1 MVKLLFFVLF
11 FTNSVFLQNQKD
23 QEQTKF
29 EFPGYTLKGCLGSD
43 IPKPKRQVAKL
54 PSKQAQVYLKQLF
67 PFLQADNE
75 DLVKAKS
82 VLDRMKSDSN
92 LTDSDKAQMYYY
104 YAYIDS
110 VNDDLKSAKTN
121 YKKFLSIEDADPRLK
136 SNVISMLGQLSYAE
150 GSYNTAIDY
159 MEQWISMEANPSS
172 LGFDIIAA
180 SYWQLKDKKK
190 ALKFS
195 ERALCVAKANK
206 SKPKESTYN
215 LLVALYNENERIED
229 MLPLFEEL
237 VRFYPKKR
245 YWTQLSGVYGELKEE
260 KKQLSALEAAHDQ
273 RLLDKENEY
282 VSLYQLLMRAEAP
295 LKAAR
300 VIEYGIEKEFVKENE
315 KHLKYLAQGWHM
327 AQELAKAEP
336 VYEKAAKKSE
346 KGELYV
352 FLGQI
357 FLATDRYREA
367 KQALKLG
374 LKKGKLDDP
383 VTVNILLGQV
393 AYELQEF
400 EEATKFFRTAIDRLA
415 DIKIKNKEA
424 REKKQ
429 DKLRTQALNWLTYT
443 EKEKKRVEML
453 ELRIKDLEEQS

>member
-1 MVKLLFFVLF
+1 MRLLFL
-11 FTNSVFLQNQKD
+11 VFLFSSTAFVQSEKD
-23 QEQTKF
+23 KEQTVF
-29 EFPGYTLKGCLGSD
+29 DFPGYTLKGCLGSD
-43 IPKPKRQVAKL
+43 LPKPKRQVAKL
-54 PSKQAQVYLKQLF
+54 PSKQAQRYLKELF
-67 PFLQADNE
+67 PFLQAENE
-75 DLVKAKS
+75 DFVKAEN
-82 VLDRMKSDSN
+82 VLNKMKSDSS
-92 LTDSDKAQMYYY
+92 LTESDKAQMYYY
-104 YAYIDS
+104 FAYIDS
-110 VNDDLKSAKTN
+110 VNDDLKSAKQN
-121 YKKFLSIEDADPRLK
+121 YMKFLSIEESDPRLK

-150 GSYNTAIDY
+150 GSFKTAIDY
-159 MEQWISMEANPSS
+159 MEQWIAMEANPSS

-215 LLVALYNENERIED
+215 LLVALYNENERIND

-245 YWTQLSGVYGELKEE
+245 YWTQLSGVYGELKQEDN
-260 KKQLSALEAAHDQ
+260 QLSALEAAHDQ
-273 RLLDKENEY
+273 RLLDKETEY

-300 VIEYGIEKEFVKENE
+300 AIEYGIQNEFVEENE
-315 KHLKYLAQGWHM
+315 KHLKYLAQGWHL
-327 AQELAKAEP
+327 AQELDKAEP
-336 VYEKAAKKSE
+336 VYEKAAKKAKE
-346 KGELYV
+346 GELYI

-357 FLATDRYREA
+357 YLATDRYKKA
-367 KQALKLG
+367 KQALQLG
-374 LKKGKLDDP
+374 LKKGKLKDP

-393 AYELQEF
+393 AYELQDF
-400 EEATKFFRTAIDRLA
+400 EDATKFFRTAIDRLS
-415 DIKIKNKEA
+415 DIKIKDKEA

-453 ELRIKDLEEQS
+453 ELRMKDLEET

>member
-1 MVKLLFFVLF
+1 MTRLLFL
-11 FTNSVFLQNQKD
+11 VFLFSSTAFVQSEKD
-23 QEQTKF
+23 KEQTVF
-29 EFPGYTLKGCLGSD
+29 DFPGYTLKGCLGSD
-43 IPKPKRQVAKL
+43 LPKPKRQVAKL
-54 PSKQAQVYLKQLF
+54 PSKQAQRYLKELF
-67 PFLQADNE
+67 PFLQAENE
-75 DLVKAKS
+75 DFVKAEN
-82 VLDRMKSDSN
+82 VLNKMKSDSS
-92 LTDSDKAQMYYY
+92 LTESDKAQMYYY
-104 YAYIDS
+104 FAYIDS
-110 VNDDLKSAKTN
+110 VKDDLKSAKQN
-121 YKKFLSIEDADPRLK
+121 YMKFLSIEESDPRLK

-150 GSYNTAIDY
+150 GSFKTAIDY
-159 MEQWISMEANPSS
+159 MEQWIAMEANPSS

-215 LLVALYNENERIED
+215 LLVALYNENERVND

-245 YWTQLSGVYGELKEE
+245 YWTQLSGVYGELKQEDN
-260 KKQLSALEAAHDQ
+260 QLSALEAAHDQ
-273 RLLDKENEY
+273 RLLDKETEY

-300 VIEYGIEKEFVKENE
+300 AIEYGIQNEFVEENE
-315 KHLKYLAQGWHM
+315 KHLKYLAQGWHL
-327 AQELAKAEP
+327 AQELDKAEP
-336 VYEKAAKKSE
+336 VYEKAAKKAKE
-346 KGELYV
+346 GELYI

-357 FLATDRYREA
+357 YLATDRYKKA
-367 KQALKLG
+367 KQALQLG
-374 LKKGKLDDP
+374 LKKGKLKDP

-393 AYELQEF
+393 AYELQDF
-400 EEATKFFRTAIDRLA
+400 EDATKFFRTAIDRLS
-415 DIKIKNKEA
+415 DIKIKDKEA

-443 EKEKKRVEML
+443 EKEKRRVEL
-453 ELRIKDLEEQS
+453 LQLRIKDLEES

>member
-1 MVKLLFFVLF
+1 MIKILTLSLFFSGFIL
-11 FTNSVFLQNQKD
+11 SQDENQK
-23 QEQTKF
+23 EQTKF
-29 EFPGYTLKGCLGSD
+29 DFPGYTIKGCLGSD
-43 IPKPKRQVAKL
+43 LSKPKRQVAKL
-54 PSKQAQVYLKQLF
+54 PSKKAQAYLKDLF
-67 PFLQADNE
+67 PFLRAETE
-75 DLVKAKS
+75 DLVKAKN
-82 VLDRMKSDSN
+82 VLNKMQSDQG
-92 LTDSDKAQMYYY
+92 LTESDKAQMYYY
-104 YAYIDS
+104 FAYIDS
-110 VNDDLKSAKTN
+110 INEDLKSAKRN
-121 YKKFLSIEDADPRLK
+121 YIKFLSIEDADPRLK
-136 SNVISMLGQLSYAE
+136 SNVISMLGQLSYSE
-150 GSYNTAIDY
+150 GNYKTAIDY

-180 SYWQLKDKKK
+180 SYWQLKDKKR

-215 LLVALYNENERIED
+215 LLIALYNENQRIKD

-260 KKQLSALEAAHDQ
+260 KKQLSSLEAAHDQ
-273 RLLDKENEY
+273 RLLDKETEY

-300 VIEYGIEKEFVKENE
+300 VMQYGIEKEFVKEDE

-327 AQELAKAEP
+327 AQELDKAEP
-336 VYEKAAKKSE
+336 VYEKAAIKSE
-346 KGELYV
+346 EGELYV

-357 FLATDRYREA
+357 YLATDRYKKA
-367 KQALKLG
+367 KQALQLG
-374 LKKGKLDDP
+374 LKKGKLKDP

-393 AYELQEF
+393 AYELQDF
-400 EEATKFFRTAIDRLA
+400 EDATKFFRTAIDRLS
-415 DIKIKNKEA
+415 DIKIKDKEA

-453 ELRIKDLEEQS
+453 QLRIKDLEES

>member
-1 MVKLLFFVLF
+1 MIKILIFSLFFSGIIF
-11 FTNSVFLQNQKD
+11 SQEKNQK
-23 QEQTKF
+23 EQTKF
-29 EFPGYTLKGCLGSD
+29 DFPGYTIKGCLGSD
-43 IPKPKRQVAKL
+43 LSKPKRQVAKL
-54 PSKQAQVYLKQLF
+54 PSKRAQAYLKDLF
-67 PFLQADNE
+67 PFLRAETE
-75 DLVKAKS
+75 DLVKAKN
-82 VLDRMKSDSN
+82 VLNRMQSDQG
-92 LTDSDKAQMYYY
+92 LTESDKAQMYYY
-104 YAYIDS
+104 FAYIDS
-110 VNDDLKSAKTN
+110 INEDLKSAKNN

-136 SNVISMLGQLSYAE
+136 SNVISMLGQLSYSE
-150 GSYNTAIDY
+150 GNYKTAIDY

-215 LLVALYNENERIED
+215 LLIALYNENERIKD

-260 KKQLSALEAAHDQ
+260 KKQLSSLEAAHDQ
-273 RLLDKENEY
+273 RLLDKETEY

-300 VIEYGIEKEFVKENE
+300 VMQYGIEKEFVKENE

-327 AQELAKAEP
+327 AQELDKAEP
-336 VYEKAAKKSE
+336 VYEKAAIKSE
-346 KGELYV
+346 EGELYV

-357 FLATDRYREA
+357 YLATDRYKKA
-367 KQALKLG
+367 KQALQLG
-374 LKKGKLDDP
+374 LKKGKLKDP

-393 AYELQEF
+393 AYELQDF
-400 EEATKFFRTAIDRLA
+400 EDATKFFRTAIDRLS
-415 DIKIKNKEA
+415 DIKIKDKEA

-453 ELRIKDLEEQS
+453 ELRIKDLEES

>member
-1 MVKLLFFVLF
+1 MVKIYLLIIVFSNFA
-11 FTNSVFLQNQKD
+11 FLQKKD
-23 QEQTKF
+23 LPEQTKF
-29 EFPGYTLKGCLGSD
+29 EFPGYTIKKCLGSD
-43 IPKPKRQVAKL
+43 LTKPKRQVAKL
-54 PSKQAQVYLKQLF
+54 PSKQAQRYLKELF
-67 PFLQADNE
+67 PYLQADNE
-75 DLVKAKS
+75 DFVKAKN
-82 VLDRMKSDSN
+82 VLDKMQSDASI
-92 LTDSDKAQMYYY
+92 TEADKAQMYYY
-104 YAYIDS
+104 FAYIAS
-110 VNDDLKSAKTN
+110 VNDDLNSAKRN
-121 YKKFLSIEDADPRLK
+121 YKKFLSIDGADPRLR
-136 SNVISMLGQLSYAE
+136 SNVISMLGQISYGE
-150 GSYNTAIDY
+150 GNYKTAIDY
-159 MEQWISMEANPSS
+159 MEQWIAMEANPSS

-215 LLVALYNENERIED
+215 LLIALYNENERIKD

-245 YWTQLSGVYGELKEE
+245 YWTQLSGVYGELKKESN
-260 KKQLSALEAAHDQ
+260 QLSALEAAHDQ

-282 VSLYQLLMRAEAP
+282 VSLYQLLMRADAP

-300 VIEYGIEKEFVKENE
+300 VIEYGITNEFVEENE

-327 AQELAKAEP
+327 SQELDKAEP
-336 VYEKAAKKSE
+336 VYEKAAIKSE
-346 KGELYV
+346 EGELYV

-357 FLATDRYREA
+357 YLATDRYKKA
-367 KQALKLG
+367 KQALQLG
-374 LKKGKLDDP
+374 LKKGKLKDP

-393 AYELQEF
+393 AYELQDF
-400 EEATKFFRTAIDRLA
+400 EDATKFFRTAIDRLS

-424 REKKQ
+424 KEKKQ

-443 EKEKKRVEML
+443 EKEKKRVEL
-453 ELRIKDLEEQS
+453 LQLRIKDLEEES

>member
-1 MVKLLFFVLF
+1 MIKILIFSLFFSGIIL
-11 FTNSVFLQNQKD
+11 SQEKNQK
-23 QEQTKF
+23 EQTKF
-29 EFPGYTLKGCLGSD
+29 DFPGYTIKGCLGSD
-43 IPKPKRQVAKL
+43 LSKPKRQVAKL
-54 PSKQAQVYLKQLF
+54 PSKRAQAYLKDLF
-67 PFLQADNE
+67 PFLRAETE
-75 DLVKAKS
+75 DLVKAKN
-82 VLDRMKSDSN
+82 VLNRMQSDQG
-92 LTDSDKAQMYYY
+92 LTESDKAQMYYY
-104 YAYIDS
+104 FAYIDS
-110 VNDDLKSAKTN
+110 INEDLKSAKNN

-136 SNVISMLGQLSYAE
+136 SNVISMLGQLSYSE
-150 GSYNTAIDY
+150 GNYKTAIDY

-215 LLVALYNENERIED
+215 LLIALYNENQRIKD

-260 KKQLSALEAAHDQ
+260 KKQLSSLEAAHDQ
-273 RLLDKENEY
+273 RLLDKETEY

-300 VIEYGIEKEFVKENE
+300 VMQYGIEKEFVKENE

-327 AQELAKAEP
+327 AQELDKAEP
-336 VYEKAAKKSE
+336 VYEKAAIKSE
-346 KGELYV
+346 EGELYV

-357 FLATDRYREA
+357 YLATDRYKKA
-367 KQALKLG
+367 KQALQLG
-374 LKKGKLDDP
+374 LKKGKLKDP
-383 VTVNILLGQV
+383 VTVNLSLIH
-393 AYELQEF
+393 
-400 EEATKFFRTAIDRLA
+400 I
-415 DIKIKNKEA
+415 
-424 REKKQ
+424 
-429 DKLRTQALNWLTYT
+429 
-443 EKEKKRVEML
+443 
-453 ELRIKDLEEQS
+453 

>member
-1 MVKLLFFVLF
+1 MIKILIFSLFFSGIIL
-11 FTNSVFLQNQKD
+11 SQEKNQK
-23 QEQTKF
+23 EQTKF
-29 EFPGYTLKGCLGSD
+29 DFPGYTIKGCLGSD
-43 IPKPKRQVAKL
+43 LSKPKRQVAKL
-54 PSKQAQVYLKQLF
+54 PSKKAQAYLKDLF
-67 PFLQADNE
+67 PFLRAETE
-75 DLVKAKS
+75 DLVKAKN
-82 VLDRMKSDSN
+82 VLNRMQSDQG
-92 LTDSDKAQMYYY
+92 LTESDKAQMYYY
-104 YAYIDS
+104 FAYIDS
-110 VNDDLKSAKTN
+110 INEDLKSAKSN

-136 SNVISMLGQLSYAE
+136 SNVISMLGQLSYSE
-150 GSYNTAIDY
+150 GNYKTAIDY

-215 LLVALYNENERIED
+215 LLIALYNENERIKD

-260 KKQLSALEAAHDQ
+260 KKQLSSLEAAHDQ
-273 RLLDKENEY
+273 RLLDKETEY

-300 VIEYGIEKEFVKENE
+300 VMQYGIEKEFVKENE

-327 AQELAKAEP
+327 AQELDKAEP
-336 VYEKAAKKSE
+336 VYEKAAIKSE
-346 KGELYV
+346 EGELYI

-357 FLATDRYREA
+357 YLATDRYKKA
-367 KQALKLG
+367 KQALQLG
-374 LKKGKLDDP
+374 LKKGKLKDP

-393 AYELQEF
+393 AYELQDF
-400 EEATKFFRTAIDRLA
+400 EDATKFFRTAIDRLS
-415 DIKIKNKEA
+415 DIKIKDKEA

-443 EKEKKRVEML
+443 EKEKRRVEML
-453 ELRIKDLEEQS
+453 ELRIKDLEES

>member
-1 MVKLLFFVLF
+1 MIKIFIFSLFLSGVIF
-11 FTNSVFLQNQKD
+11 SQDENQK
-23 QEQTKF
+23 EQTKF
-29 EFPGYTLKGCLGSD
+29 DFPGYTIKGCLGSD
-43 IPKPKRQVAKL
+43 LSKPKRQVAKL
-54 PSKQAQVYLKQLF
+54 PSKKAQAYLKDLF
-67 PFLQADNE
+67 PFLRAETE
-75 DLVKAKS
+75 DLVKAKN
-82 VLDRMKSDSN
+82 VLNRMQSDQG
-92 LTDSDKAQMYYY
+92 LTESDKAQMYYY
-104 YAYIDS
+104 FAYIDS
-110 VNDDLKSAKTN
+110 INEDLKSAKRN
-121 YKKFLSIEDADPRLK
+121 YIKFLSIEDADPRLK
-136 SNVISMLGQLSYAE
+136 SNVISMLGQLSYSE
-150 GSYNTAIDY
+150 GNYKTAIDY

-215 LLVALYNENERIED
+215 LLIALYNENERIKD

-260 KKQLSALEAAHDQ
+260 KKQLSSLEAAHDQ
-273 RLLDKENEY
+273 RLLDKETEY

-300 VIEYGIEKEFVKENE
+300 VMQYGIEKEFVKENE

-327 AQELAKAEP
+327 AQELDKAEP
-336 VYEKAAKKSE
+336 VYEKAAMKSKE
-346 KGELYV
+346 GELYV

-357 FLATDRYREA
+357 FLATDRYKKA
-367 KQALKLG
+367 KQALQLG
-374 LKKGKLDDP
+374 LKKGKLKDP

-400 EEATKFFRTAIDRLA
+400 EDATKFFRTAIDRLS
-415 DIKIKNKEA
+415 DIKIKDKEA

-453 ELRIKDLEEQS
+453 QLRIKDLEES

>member
-1 MVKLLFFVLF
+1 MIKILIFSLFFSGIIL
-11 FTNSVFLQNQKD
+11 SQEKNQK
-23 QEQTKF
+23 EQTKF
-29 EFPGYTLKGCLGSD
+29 DFPGYTIKGCLGSD
-43 IPKPKRQVAKL
+43 LSKPKRQVAKL
-54 PSKQAQVYLKQLF
+54 PSKRAQAYLKDLF
-67 PFLQADNE
+67 PFLRAETE
-75 DLVKAKS
+75 DLVKAKN
-82 VLDRMKSDSN
+82 VLNRMQSDQG
-92 LTDSDKAQMYYY
+92 LTESDKAQMYYY
-104 YAYIDS
+104 FAYIDS
-110 VNDDLKSAKTN
+110 INEDLKSAKNN

-136 SNVISMLGQLSYAE
+136 SNVISMLGQLSYSE
-150 GSYNTAIDY
+150 GNYKTAIDY

-215 LLVALYNENERIED
+215 LLIALYNENERIKD

-260 KKQLSALEAAHDQ
+260 KKQLSSLEAAHDQ
-273 RLLDKENEY
+273 RLLDKEVEY

-300 VIEYGIEKEFVKENE
+300 VMQYGIEKEFVKENE

-327 AQELAKAEP
+327 AQELDKAEP
-336 VYEKAAKKSE
+336 VYEKAAIKSE
-346 KGELYV
+346 EGELYV

-357 FLATDRYREA
+357 YLATDRYKKA
-367 KQALKLG
+367 KQALQLG
-374 LKKGKLDDP
+374 LKKGKLKDP

-393 AYELQEF
+393 AYELQDF
-400 EEATKFFRTAIDRLA
+400 EDATKFFRTAIDRLS
-415 DIKIKNKEA
+415 DIKIKDKEA

-453 ELRIKDLEEQS
+453 QLRIKDLEES

>member
-1 MVKLLFFVLF
+1 MIKIFIFSLFLSGVIF
-11 FTNSVFLQNQKD
+11 SQDENQK
-23 QEQTKF
+23 EQTKF
-29 EFPGYTLKGCLGSD
+29 DFPGYTIKGCLGSD
-43 IPKPKRQVAKL
+43 LSKPKRQVAKL
-54 PSKQAQVYLKQLF
+54 PSKKAQAYLKDLF
-67 PFLQADNE
+67 PFLRAETE
-75 DLVKAKS
+75 DLVKAKN
-82 VLDRMKSDSN
+82 VLNKMQSDQG
-92 LTDSDKAQMYYY
+92 LTESDKAQMYYY
-104 YAYIDS
+104 FAYIDS
-110 VNDDLKSAKTN
+110 INEDLKSAKRN
-121 YKKFLSIEDADPRLK
+121 YIKFLSIEDADPRLK
-136 SNVISMLGQLSYAE
+136 SNVISMLGQLSYSE
-150 GSYNTAIDY
+150 GNYKTAIDY

-215 LLVALYNENERIED
+215 LLIALYNENQRIKD

-260 KKQLSALEAAHDQ
+260 KKQLSSLEAAHDQ
-273 RLLDKENEY
+273 RLLDKETEY

-300 VIEYGIEKEFVKENE
+300 VMQYGIEKEFVKEDE

-327 AQELAKAEP
+327 AQELDKAEP
-336 VYEKAAKKSE
+336 VYEKAAIKSE
-346 KGELYV
+346 EGELYV

-357 FLATDRYREA
+357 YLATDRYKKA
-367 KQALKLG
+367 KQALQLG
-374 LKKGKLDDP
+374 LKKGKLKDP

-393 AYELQEF
+393 AYELQDF
-400 EEATKFFRTAIDRLA
+400 EDATKFFRTAIDRLS
-415 DIKIKNKEA
+415 DIKIKDKEA

-453 ELRIKDLEEQS
+453 QLRIKDLEES

>member
-1 MVKLLFFVLF
+1 MIKILIFSLFFSGIIL
-11 FTNSVFLQNQKD
+11 SQDKNQT
-23 QEQTKF
+23 EQTKF
-29 EFPGYTLKGCLGSD
+29 DFPGYTIKGCLGSD
-43 IPKPKRQVAKL
+43 LSKPKRQVAKL
-54 PSKQAQVYLKQLF
+54 PSKKAQAYLKDLF
-67 PFLQADNE
+67 PFLRAETE
-75 DLVKAKS
+75 DLVKAKN
-82 VLDRMKSDSN
+82 VLNRMQSDQG
-92 LTDSDKAQMYYY
+92 LTESDKAQMYYY
-104 YAYIDS
+104 FAYIDS
-110 VNDDLKSAKTN
+110 INEDLKSAKNN

-136 SNVISMLGQLSYAE
+136 SNVISMLGQLSYSE
-150 GSYNTAIDY
+150 GNYKTAIDY

-215 LLVALYNENERIED
+215 LLIALYNENQRIKD

-260 KKQLSALEAAHDQ
+260 KKQLSSLEAAHDQ
-273 RLLDKENEY
+273 RLLDKETEY

-300 VIEYGIEKEFVKENE
+300 VMQYGIEKEFVKENE

-327 AQELAKAEP
+327 AQELDKAEP
-336 VYEKAAKKSE
+336 VYEKAAIKSE
-346 KGELYV
+346 EGELYV

-357 FLATDRYREA
+357 YLATDRYKKA
-367 KQALKLG
+367 KQALQLG
-374 LKKGKLDDP
+374 LKKGKLKDP

-393 AYELQEF
+393 AYELQDF
-400 EEATKFFRTAIDRLA
+400 EDATKFFRTAIDRLS
-415 DIKIKNKEA
+415 DIKIKDKEA

-453 ELRIKDLEEQS
+453 ELRIKDLEES

>member
-1 MVKLLFFVLF
+1 MMRLLFLF
-11 FTNSVFLQNQKD
+11 FLFSSTAFVQSEKD
-23 QEQTKF
+23 KEQTVF
-29 EFPGYTLKGCLGSD
+29 DFPGYTLKGCLGSD
-43 IPKPKRQVAKL
+43 LPKPKRQVAKL
-54 PSKQAQVYLKQLF
+54 PSKQAQRYLKELF
-67 PFLQADNE
+67 PFLQAENE
-75 DLVKAKS
+75 DFVKAEN
-82 VLDRMKSDSN
+82 VLNKMKSDSS
-92 LTDSDKAQMYYY
+92 LTESDKAQMYYY
-104 YAYIDS
+104 FAYIDS
-110 VNDDLKSAKTN
+110 VNDDLKSAKQN
-121 YKKFLSIEDADPRLK
+121 YMKFLSIEESDPRLK

-150 GSYNTAIDY
+150 GSFKTAIDY
-159 MEQWISMEANPSS
+159 MEQWIAMEANPSS

-215 LLVALYNENERIED
+215 LLVALYNENERVND

-245 YWTQLSGVYGELKEE
+245 YWTQLSGVYGELKQEDN
-260 KKQLSALEAAHDQ
+260 QLSALEAAHDQ
-273 RLLDKENEY
+273 RLLDKETEY

-300 VIEYGIEKEFVKENE
+300 AIEYGIQNEFVEENE
-315 KHLKYLAQGWHM
+315 KHLKYLAQGWHL
-327 AQELAKAEP
+327 AQELDKAEP
-336 VYEKAAKKSE
+336 VYEKAAKKSKE
-346 KGELYV
+346 GELYI

-357 FLATDRYREA
+357 YLATDRYKKA
-367 KQALKLG
+367 KQALQLG
-374 LKKGKLDDP
+374 LKKGKLKDP

-393 AYELQEF
+393 AYELQDF
-400 EEATKFFRTAIDRLA
+400 EDATKFFRTAIDRLS
-415 DIKIKNKEA
+415 DIKIKDKEA

-453 ELRIKDLEEQS
+453 ELRLKDLEES

>member
-1 MVKLLFFVLF
+1 MIKILIFSLFFSGIIL
-11 FTNSVFLQNQKD
+11 SQEKNQK
-23 QEQTKF
+23 EQTKF
-29 EFPGYTLKGCLGSD
+29 DFPGYTIKGCLGSD
-43 IPKPKRQVAKL
+43 LSKPKRQVAKL
-54 PSKQAQVYLKQLF
+54 PSKRAQAYLKDLF
-67 PFLQADNE
+67 PFLRAETE
-75 DLVKAKS
+75 DLVKAKN
-82 VLDRMKSDSN
+82 VLNRMQSDQG
-92 LTDSDKAQMYYY
+92 LTESDKAQMYYY
-104 YAYIDS
+104 FAYIDS
-110 VNDDLKSAKTN
+110 INEDIKSAKNN

-136 SNVISMLGQLSYAE
+136 SNVISMLGQLSYSE
-150 GSYNTAIDY
+150 GNYKTAIDY

-215 LLVALYNENERIED
+215 LLIALYNENERIKD

-260 KKQLSALEAAHDQ
+260 KKQLSSLEAAHDQ
-273 RLLDKENEY
+273 RLLDKETEY

-300 VIEYGIEKEFVKENE
+300 VMQYGIEKEFVKENE

-327 AQELAKAEP
+327 AQELDKAEP
-336 VYEKAAKKSE
+336 VYEKAAIKSE
-346 KGELYV
+346 EGELYV

-357 FLATDRYREA
+357 YLATDRYRKA
-367 KQALKLG
+367 KQALQLG
-374 LKKGKLDDP
+374 LKKGKLKDP

-393 AYELQEF
+393 AYELQDF
-400 EEATKFFRTAIDRLA
+400 EDATKFFRTAIDRLS
-415 DIKIKNKEA
+415 DIKIKDKEA

-453 ELRIKDLEEQS
+453 ELRIKDLEES

>member
-1 MVKLLFFVLF
+1 MMRLLFLF
-11 FTNSVFLQNQKD
+11 FLFSSTAFVQSEKD
-23 QEQTKF
+23 KEQTVF
-29 EFPGYTLKGCLGSD
+29 DFPGYTLKGCLGSD
-43 IPKPKRQVAKL
+43 LPKPKRQVAKL
-54 PSKQAQVYLKQLF
+54 PSKQAQRYLKELF
-67 PFLQADNE
+67 PFLQAENE
-75 DLVKAKS
+75 DFVKAEN
-82 VLDRMKSDSN
+82 VLNKMKSDSS
-92 LTDSDKAQMYYY
+92 LTESDKAQMYYY
-104 YAYIDS
+104 FAYIDS
-110 VNDDLKSAKTN
+110 VKDDLKSAKQN
-121 YKKFLSIEDADPRLK
+121 YMKFLSIEESDPRLK

-150 GSYNTAIDY
+150 GSFKTAIDY
-159 MEQWISMEANPSS
+159 MEQWIAMEANPSS

-215 LLVALYNENERIED
+215 LLVALYNENERVND

-245 YWTQLSGVYGELKEE
+245 YWTQLSGVYGELKQEDN
-260 KKQLSALEAAHDQ
+260 QLSALEAAHDQ
-273 RLLDKENEY
+273 RLLDKETEY

-300 VIEYGIEKEFVKENE
+300 AIEYGIQNEFVEENE
-315 KHLKYLAQGWHM
+315 KHLKYLAQGWHL
-327 AQELAKAEP
+327 AQELDKAEP
-336 VYEKAAKKSE
+336 VYEKAANKAKE
-346 KGELYV
+346 GELYI
-352 FLGQI
+352 FHGQI
-357 FLATDRYREA
+357 YLATDRYKKA
-367 KQALKLG
+367 KQALQLG
-374 LKKGKLDDP
+374 LKKGKLKDP

-393 AYELQEF
+393 AYELQDF
-400 EEATKFFRTAIDRLA
+400 EDATKFFRTAIDRLS
-415 DIKIKNKEA
+415 DIKIKDKEA

-453 ELRIKDLEEQS
+453 ELRMKDLEES

>member
-1 MVKLLFFVLF
+1 MIKLLLVVLI
-11 FTNSVFLQNQKD
+11 FTNTLFSQTKEDV
-23 QEQTKF
+23 EQTRF

-43 IPKPKRQVAKL
+43 LSKPKRQVAKL
-54 PSKQAQVYLKQLF
+54 PSKQAQRYLKELF
-67 PFLQADNE
+67 PFLQDENE
-75 DLVKAKS
+75 DLVKAKN
-82 VLDRMKSDSN
+82 VLLKMQSDSS
-92 LTDSDKAQMYYY
+92 LTQSDKAQMFYYF
-104 YAYIDS
+104 AYIDS
-110 VNDDLKSAKTN
+110 INDDIKSAKKN
-121 YKKFLSIEDADPRLK
+121 YIKFLSIEDADPRLK
-136 SNVISMLGQLSYAE
+136 SNVISMLGQLSYSE
-150 GSYNTAIDY
+150 GKYKTAIDY
-159 MEQWISMEANPSS
+159 MEQWIAMESNPSS

-206 SKPKESTYN
+206 SKPKENTYN
-215 LLVALYNENERIED
+215 LLIALYNENQRIKD

-273 RLLDKENEY
+273 RLLDKESEY
-282 VSLYQLLMRAEAP
+282 VSLYQLFMRANAP

-300 VIEYGIEKEFVKENE
+300 AIAYGIEKEFVEENE

-327 AQELAKAEP
+327 AQELDKAEP
-336 VYEKAAKKSE
+336 IYEKAAIKSKE
-346 KGELYV
+346 GELYV

-357 FLATDRYREA
+357 YLATDRYKKA
-367 KQALKLG
+367 KQALQLG
-374 LKKGKLDDP
+374 LKKGKLKDP

-393 AYELQEF
+393 AYELQDF
-400 EEATKFFRTAIDRLA
+400 EDATKFFRTAIDRLA
-415 DIKIKNKEA
+415 DIKIKDKEA
-424 REKKQ
+424 KEKKQ

-443 EKEKKRVEML
+443 EKEKKRVELL
-453 ELRIKDLEEQS
+453 ELRIKDLEES

>member
-1 MVKLLFFVLF
+1 MIKIFIFSLFLSGVIF
-11 FTNSVFLQNQKD
+11 SQDENQK
-23 QEQTKF
+23 EQTKF
-29 EFPGYTLKGCLGSD
+29 DFPGYTIKGCLGSD
-43 IPKPKRQVAKL
+43 LSKPKRQVAKL
-54 PSKQAQVYLKQLF
+54 PSKKAQAYLKDLF
-67 PFLQADNE
+67 PFLRAETE
-75 DLVKAKS
+75 DLVKAKN
-82 VLDRMKSDSN
+82 VLNRMQSDQG
-92 LTDSDKAQMYYY
+92 LTESDKAQMYYY
-104 YAYIDS
+104 FAYIDS
-110 VNDDLKSAKTN
+110 INEDLKSAKRN
-121 YKKFLSIEDADPRLK
+121 YIKFLSIEDADPRLK
-136 SNVISMLGQLSYAE
+136 SNVISMLGQLSYSE
-150 GSYNTAIDY
+150 GNYKTAIDY

-215 LLVALYNENERIED
+215 LLIALYNENQRIKD

-260 KKQLSALEAAHDQ
+260 KKQLSSLEAAHDQ
-273 RLLDKENEY
+273 RLLDKETEY

-300 VIEYGIEKEFVKENE
+300 VMQYGIEKEFVKEDE

-327 AQELAKAEP
+327 AQELDKAEP
-336 VYEKAAKKSE
+336 VYEKAAIKSE
-346 KGELYV
+346 EGELYV

-357 FLATDRYREA
+357 YLATDRYKKA
-367 KQALKLG
+367 KQALQLG
-374 LKKGKLDDP
+374 LKKGKLKDP

-393 AYELQEF
+393 AYELQDF
-400 EEATKFFRTAIDRLA
+400 EDATKFFRTAIDRLS
-415 DIKIKNKEA
+415 DIKIKDKEA

-453 ELRIKDLEEQS
+453 QLRIKDLEES

>member
-1 MVKLLFFVLF
+1 MIKILIFSLFFSGIIL
-11 FTNSVFLQNQKD
+11 SQEKNQK
-23 QEQTKF
+23 EQTKF
-29 EFPGYTLKGCLGSD
+29 DFPGYTIKGCLGSD
-43 IPKPKRQVAKL
+43 LSKPKRQVAKL
-54 PSKQAQVYLKQLF
+54 PSKRAQAYLKDLF
-67 PFLQADNE
+67 PFLRAETE
-75 DLVKAKS
+75 DLVKAKN
-82 VLDRMKSDSN
+82 VLNRMQSDQG
-92 LTDSDKAQMYYY
+92 LTESDKAQMYYY
-104 YAYIDS
+104 FAYIDS
-110 VNDDLKSAKTN
+110 INEDLKSAKNN

-136 SNVISMLGQLSYAE
+136 SNVISMLGQLSYSE
-150 GSYNTAIDY
+150 GNYKTAIDY

-215 LLVALYNENERIED
+215 LLIALYNENQRIKD
-229 MLPLFEEL
+229 VLPLFEEL

-260 KKQLSALEAAHDQ
+260 KKQLSSLEAAHDQ
-273 RLLDKENEY
+273 RLLDKETEY

-295 LKAAR
+295 LKAPR
-300 VIEYGIEKEFVKENE
+300 VMQYGIEKEFVKENE

-327 AQELAKAEP
+327 AQELDKAEP
-336 VYEKAAKKSE
+336 VYEKAAIKSE
-346 KGELYV
+346 EGELYV

-357 FLATDRYREA
+357 YLATDRYKKA
-367 KQALKLG
+367 KQALQLG
-374 LKKGKLDDP
+374 LKKGKLKDP

-393 AYELQEF
+393 AYELQDF
-400 EEATKFFRTAIDRLA
+400 EDATKFFRTAIDRLS
-415 DIKIKNKEA
+415 DIKIKDKEA

-453 ELRIKDLEEQS
+453 ELRIKDLEES

>member
-1 MVKLLFFVLF
+1 MRLLFL
-11 FTNSVFLQNQKD
+11 VFLFSSTAFVQSEKD
-23 QEQTKF
+23 KEQTVF
-29 EFPGYTLKGCLGSD
+29 DFPGYTLKGCLGSD
-43 IPKPKRQVAKL
+43 LPKPKRQVAKL
-54 PSKQAQVYLKQLF
+54 PSKQAQRYLKELF
-67 PFLQADNE
+67 PFLQAENE
-75 DLVKAKS
+75 DFVKAEN
-82 VLDRMKSDSN
+82 VLNKMKSDSS
-92 LTDSDKAQMYYY
+92 LTESDKAQMYYY
-104 YAYIDS
+104 FAYIDS
-110 VNDDLKSAKTN
+110 VNDDLKSAKQN
-121 YKKFLSIEDADPRLK
+121 YMKFLSIEESDPRLK

-150 GSYNTAIDY
+150 GSFKTAIDY

-215 LLVALYNENERIED
+215 LLVALYNENERVND

-245 YWTQLSGVYGELKEE
+245 YWTQLSGVYGELKQEDN
-260 KKQLSALEAAHDQ
+260 QLSALEAAHDQ
-273 RLLDKENEY
+273 RLLDKETEY

-300 VIEYGIEKEFVKENE
+300 AIEYGIQNEFVEENE
-315 KHLKYLAQGWHM
+315 KHLKYLAQGWHL
-327 AQELAKAEP
+327 AQELDKAEP
-336 VYEKAAKKSE
+336 VYEKAAKKAKE
-346 KGELYV
+346 GELYV

-357 FLATDRYREA
+357 YLATDRYKKA
-367 KQALKLG
+367 KQALQLG
-374 LKKGKLDDP
+374 LKKGKLKDP

-393 AYELQEF
+393 AYELQDF
-400 EEATKFFRTAIDRLA
+400 EDATKFFRTAIDRLS
-415 DIKIKNKEA
+415 DIKIKDKEA

-453 ELRIKDLEEQS
+453 ELRMKDLEES

>member
-1 MVKLLFFVLF
+1 MTRLLFL
-11 FTNSVFLQNQKD
+11 VFLFSSTAFVQSEKD
-23 QEQTKF
+23 KEQTIF
-29 EFPGYTLKGCLGSD
+29 DFPGYTLKGCLGSD
-43 IPKPKRQVAKL
+43 LPKPKRQVAKL
-54 PSKQAQVYLKQLF
+54 PSKQAQRYLKELF
-67 PFLQADNE
+67 PFLQAENE
-75 DLVKAKS
+75 DFVKAEN
-82 VLDRMKSDSN
+82 VLNKMKSDSS
-92 LTDSDKAQMYYY
+92 LTESDKAQMYYY
-104 YAYIDS
+104 FAYIDS
-110 VNDDLKSAKTN
+110 VNDDLKSAKQN
-121 YKKFLSIEDADPRLK
+121 YMKFLSIEESDPRLK

-150 GSYNTAIDY
+150 GSFKTAIDY
-159 MEQWISMEANPSS
+159 MEQWIAMEANPSS

-215 LLVALYNENERIED
+215 LLVALYNENERVND

-245 YWTQLSGVYGELKEE
+245 YWTQLSGVYGELKQEDN
-260 KKQLSALEAAHDQ
+260 QLSALEAAHDQ
-273 RLLDKENEY
+273 RLLDKETEY

-300 VIEYGIEKEFVKENE
+300 AIEYGIQNEFVEENE
-315 KHLKYLAQGWHM
+315 KHLKYLAQGWHL
-327 AQELAKAEP
+327 AQELDKAEP
-336 VYEKAAKKSE
+336 VYEKAAKKAKE
-346 KGELYV
+346 GELYI

-357 FLATDRYREA
+357 YLATDRYKKA
-367 KQALKLG
+367 KQALQLG
-374 LKKGKLDDP
+374 LKKGKLKDP

-393 AYELQEF
+393 AYELQDF
-400 EEATKFFRTAIDRLA
+400 EDATKFFRTAIDRLS
-415 DIKIKNKEA
+415 DIKIKDKEA

-453 ELRIKDLEEQS
+453 ELRMKDLEES

>member
-1 MVKLLFFVLF
+1 MRLLFL
-11 FTNSVFLQNQKD
+11 VFLFSSTAFVQSEKD
-23 QEQTKF
+23 KEQTVF
-29 EFPGYTLKGCLGSD
+29 DFPGYTLKGCLGSD
-43 IPKPKRQVAKL
+43 LPKPKRQVAKL
-54 PSKQAQVYLKQLF
+54 PSKQAQRYLKELF
-67 PFLQADNE
+67 PFLQAENE
-75 DLVKAKS
+75 DFVKAEN
-82 VLDRMKSDSN
+82 VLNKMKADSS
-92 LTDSDKAQMYYY
+92 LTESDKAQMYYY
-104 YAYIDS
+104 FAYIDS
-110 VNDDLKSAKTN
+110 VNDDLKSAKKN
-121 YKKFLSIEDADPRLK
+121 YMTFLSIEESDPRLK

-150 GSYNTAIDY
+150 GSFKTAIDY
-159 MEQWISMEANPSS
+159 MEQWIAMEANPSS

-215 LLVALYNENERIED
+215 LLVALYNENERVND

-245 YWTQLSGVYGELKEE
+245 YWTQLSGVYGELKQEDN
-260 KKQLSALEAAHDQ
+260 QLSALEAAHDQ
-273 RLLDKENEY
+273 RLLDKETEY

-300 VIEYGIEKEFVKENE
+300 AIQYGIQNEFVEENE
-315 KHLKYLAQGWHM
+315 KHLKYLAQGWHL
-327 AQELAKAEP
+327 AQELDKAEP
-336 VYEKAAKKSE
+336 VYEKAAQKSKE
-346 KGELYV
+346 GELYI

-357 FLATDRYREA
+357 YLATDRYKKA
-367 KQALKLG
+367 KQALQLG
-374 LKKGKLDDP
+374 LKKGKLKDP

-393 AYELQEF
+393 AYELQDF
-400 EEATKFFRTAIDRLA
+400 EDATKFFRTAIDRLS
-415 DIKIKNKEA
+415 DIKIKDKEA

-453 ELRIKDLEEQS
+453 ELRMKDLEES

>member
-1 MVKLLFFVLF
+1 MRLLFL
-11 FTNSVFLQNQKD
+11 VFLFSSTAFVQSEKD
-23 QEQTKF
+23 KEQTVF
-29 EFPGYTLKGCLGSD
+29 DFPGYTLKGCLGSD
-43 IPKPKRQVAKL
+43 LPKPKRQVAKL
-54 PSKQAQVYLKQLF
+54 PSKQAQKYLKELF
-67 PFLQADNE
+67 PFLQAENE
-75 DLVKAKS
+75 DFVKAEN
-82 VLDRMKSDSN
+82 VLNKMKSDSS
-92 LTDSDKAQMYYY
+92 LTESDKAQMYYY
-104 YAYIDS
+104 FAYIDS
-110 VNDDLKSAKTN
+110 VNDDLKSAKQN
-121 YKKFLSIEDADPRLK
+121 YMKFLSIEESDPRLK

-150 GSYNTAIDY
+150 GSFKTAIDY
-159 MEQWISMEANPSS
+159 MEQWIAMEANPSS

-215 LLVALYNENERIED
+215 LLVALYNENERVND

-245 YWTQLSGVYGELKEE
+245 YWTQLSGVYGELKQEDN
-260 KKQLSALEAAHDQ
+260 QLSALEAAHDQ
-273 RLLDKENEY
+273 RLLDKETEY

-300 VIEYGIEKEFVKENE
+300 AIEYGIQNEFVEENE
-315 KHLKYLAQGWHM
+315 KHLKYLAQGWHL
-327 AQELAKAEP
+327 AQELDKAEP
-336 VYEKAAKKSE
+336 VYEKAAKKAKE
-346 KGELYV
+346 GELYI
-352 FLGQI
+352 FLRQI
-357 FLATDRYREA
+357 YLATDRYKKA
-367 KQALKLG
+367 KQALQLG
-374 LKKGKLDDP
+374 LKKGKLKDP

-393 AYELQEF
+393 AYELQDF
-400 EEATKFFRTAIDRLA
+400 EDATKFFRTAIDRLS
-415 DIKIKNKEA
+415 DIKIKDKEA

-453 ELRIKDLEEQS
+453 ELRMKDLEES

>member
-1 MVKLLFFVLF
+1 MIKILIFSLFLSGVIF
-11 FTNSVFLQNQKD
+11 SQDENQK
-23 QEQTKF
+23 EQTKF
-29 EFPGYTLKGCLGSD
+29 DFPGYTIKGCLGSD
-43 IPKPKRQVAKL
+43 LSKPKRQVAKL
-54 PSKQAQVYLKQLF
+54 PSKKAQAYLKDLF
-67 PFLQADNE
+67 PFLRAETE
-75 DLVKAKS
+75 DLVKAKN
-82 VLDRMKSDSN
+82 VLNKMQSDQG
-92 LTDSDKAQMYYY
+92 LTESDKAQMYYY
-104 YAYIDS
+104 FAYIDS
-110 VNDDLKSAKTN
+110 INEDLKSAKRN
-121 YKKFLSIEDADPRLK
+121 YIKFLSIEDADPRLK
-136 SNVISMLGQLSYAE
+136 SNVISMLGQLSYSE
-150 GSYNTAIDY
+150 GNYKTAIDY

-180 SYWQLKDKKK
+180 SYWQLKDKKR

-215 LLVALYNENERIED
+215 LLIALYNENQRIKD

-260 KKQLSALEAAHDQ
+260 KKQLSSLEAAHDQ
-273 RLLDKENEY
+273 RLLDKETEY

-300 VIEYGIEKEFVKENE
+300 VMQYGIEKEFVKEDE

-327 AQELAKAEP
+327 AQELDKAEP
-336 VYEKAAKKSE
+336 VYEKAAIKSE
-346 KGELYV
+346 EGELYV

-357 FLATDRYREA
+357 YLATDRYKKA
-367 KQALKLG
+367 KQALQLG
-374 LKKGKLDDP
+374 LKKGKLKDP

-393 AYELQEF
+393 AYELQDF
-400 EEATKFFRTAIDRLA
+400 EDATKFFRTAIDRLS
-415 DIKIKNKEA
+415 DIKIKDKEA

-453 ELRIKDLEEQS
+453 QLRIKDLEES

>member
-1 MVKLLFFVLF
+1 MMRLLFLIFVFSSTTLVQ
-11 FTNSVFLQNQKD
+11 SDKD
-23 QEQTKF
+23 KEQTVF
-29 EFPGYTLKGCLGSD
+29 DFPGYTLKGCLGSD
-43 IPKPKRQVAKL
+43 LPKPKRQVAKL
-54 PSKQAQVYLKQLF
+54 PSKQAQKYLKELF
-67 PFLQADNE
+67 PFLQAENE
-75 DLVKAKS
+75 DFVKAEN
-82 VLDRMKSDSN
+82 VLNKMKSDSS
-92 LTDSDKAQMYYY
+92 LTESDKAQMYYY
-104 YAYIDS
+104 FAYIDS
-110 VNDDLKSAKTN
+110 VNDDLKSAKQN
-121 YKKFLSIEDADPRLK
+121 YMKFLSIEESDPRLK

-150 GSYNTAIDY
+150 GSFKTAIDY
-159 MEQWISMEANPSS
+159 MEQWIAMEANPSS

-215 LLVALYNENERIED
+215 LLVALYNENERVND

-245 YWTQLSGVYGELKEE
+245 YWTQLSGVYGELKQEDN
-260 KKQLSALEAAHDQ
+260 QLSALEAAHDQ
-273 RLLDKENEY
+273 RLLDKETEY

-300 VIEYGIEKEFVKENE
+300 AIQYGIQNEFVEESE
-315 KHLKYLAQGWHM
+315 KHLKYLAQGWHL
-327 AQELAKAEP
+327 AQELDKAEP
-336 VYEKAAKKSE
+336 VYEKAAKKSKE
-346 KGELYV
+346 GELYV

-357 FLATDRYREA
+357 YLATDRYKKA
-367 KQALKLG
+367 KQALQLG
-374 LKKGKLDDP
+374 LKKGNLKDP

-393 AYELQEF
+393 AYELQDF
-400 EEATKFFRTAIDRLA
+400 EDATKFFRTAIDRLS
-415 DIKIKNKEA
+415 DIKIKDKEA
-424 REKKQ
+424 KEKKQ

-453 ELRIKDLEEQS
+453 ELRMKDLEES

>member
-1 MVKLLFFVLF
+1 MLKTFIIIFFFSNL
-11 FTNSVFLQNQKD
+11 SFLQTKED
-23 QEQTKF
+23 TEQTKF
-29 EFPGYTLKGCLGSD
+29 DFPGYTIKGCLGSELS
-43 IPKPKRQVAKL
+43 KPKRQVAKL
-54 PSKQAQVYLKQLF
+54 PSKQAQRYLKDLF
-67 PFLQADNE
+67 PFLRAESE
-75 DLVKAKS
+75 DLVKAKN
-82 VLDRMKSDSN
+82 VLNRMQADSS

-104 YAYIDS
+104 FAYIDS
-110 VNDDLKSAKTN
+110 VNDDLKSAKKN

-136 SNVISMLGQLSYAE
+136 SNVISMLGQLSYSE
-150 GSYNTAIDY
+150 GNYKTAIDY
-159 MEQWISMEANPSS
+159 MEQWISMENNPSS

-215 LLVALYNENERIED
+215 LLIALYNENERIKD

-260 KKQLSALEAAHDQ
+260 KKQLSSLEAAHDQ
-273 RLLDKENEY
+273 RLLDKETEY

-300 VIEYGIEKEFVKENE
+300 VIEYGLNNDFVEENE

-327 AQELAKAEP
+327 AQELDKAEP
-336 VYEKAAKKSE
+336 VYEKAALKSDE
-346 KGELYV
+346 GELYV

-357 FLATDRYREA
+357 YLATDRYNKA
-367 KQALKLG
+367 KQALQLG
-374 LKKGKLDDP
+374 LKKGKLKDP

-393 AYELQEF
+393 AYELQDF
-400 EEATKFFRTAIDRLA
+400 EDATKFFRTAIDRLT
-415 DIKIKNKEA
+415 DIKIKDKEA

-453 ELRIKDLEEQS
+453 ELRIKDLEES

>member
-1 MVKLLFFVLF
+1 MIKILIFSLFLSGAIF
-11 FTNSVFLQNQKD
+11 SQDENQK
-23 QEQTKF
+23 EQTKF
-29 EFPGYTLKGCLGSD
+29 DFPGYTIKGCLGSD
-43 IPKPKRQVAKL
+43 LSKPKRQVAKL
-54 PSKQAQVYLKQLF
+54 PSKKAQAYLKDLF
-67 PFLQADNE
+67 PFLRAETE
-75 DLVKAKS
+75 DLVKAKN
-82 VLDRMKSDSN
+82 VLTRMQSDQG
-92 LTDSDKAQMYYY
+92 LTESDKAQMYYY
-104 YAYIDS
+104 FAYIDS
-110 VNDDLKSAKTN
+110 INEDLKSAKSN

-136 SNVISMLGQLSYAE
+136 SNVISMLGQLSYSE
-150 GSYNTAIDY
+150 GNYKTAIDY

-215 LLVALYNENERIED
+215 LLIALYNENERIKD

-260 KKQLSALEAAHDQ
+260 KKQLSSLEAAHDQ
-273 RLLDKENEY
+273 RLLDKETEY

-300 VIEYGIEKEFVKENE
+300 VMQYGIEKEFVKENE
-315 KHLKYLAQGWHM
+315 KYLKYLAQGWHM
-327 AQELAKAEP
+327 AQELDKAEP
-336 VYEKAAKKSE
+336 VYEKAAIKSE
-346 KGELYV
+346 EGELYV

-357 FLATDRYREA
+357 YLATDRYKKA
-367 KQALKLG
+367 KQALQLG
-374 LKKGKLDDP
+374 LKKGKLKDP

-393 AYELQEF
+393 AYELQDF
-400 EEATKFFRTAIDRLA
+400 EDATKFFRTAIDRLS
-415 DIKIKNKEA
+415 DIKIKDKEA

-453 ELRIKDLEEQS
+453 QLRIKDLEES

>member
-1 MVKLLFFVLF
+1 MIKILIFSLFFSGIIL
-11 FTNSVFLQNQKD
+11 SQEKNQK
-23 QEQTKF
+23 EQTKF
-29 EFPGYTLKGCLGSD
+29 DFPGYTIKGCLGSD
-43 IPKPKRQVAKL
+43 LSKPKRQVAKL
-54 PSKQAQVYLKQLF
+54 PSKRAQAYLKDLF
-67 PFLQADNE
+67 PFLRAETE
-75 DLVKAKS
+75 DLVKAKN
-82 VLDRMKSDSN
+82 VLNRMQSDQG
-92 LTDSDKAQMYYY
+92 LTESDKAQMYYY
-104 YAYIDS
+104 FAYIDS
-110 VNDDLKSAKTN
+110 INEDLKSAKNN

-136 SNVISMLGQLSYAE
+136 SNVISMLGQLSYSE
-150 GSYNTAIDY
+150 GNYKTAIDY

-215 LLVALYNENERIED
+215 LLIALYNENQRIKD

-260 KKQLSALEAAHDQ
+260 KKQLSSLEAAHDQ
-273 RLLDKENEY
+273 RLLDKETEY

-300 VIEYGIEKEFVKENE
+300 VMQYGIEKEFVKENE
-315 KHLKYLAQGWHM
+315 KHLKHLAQGWHM
-327 AQELAKAEP
+327 AQELDKAEP
-336 VYEKAAKKSE
+336 VYEKAAIKSE
-346 KGELYV
+346 EGELYV

-357 FLATDRYREA
+357 YLATDRYKKA
-367 KQALKLG
+367 KQALQLG
-374 LKKGKLDDP
+374 LKKGKLKDP

-393 AYELQEF
+393 AYELQDF
-400 EEATKFFRTAIDRLA
+400 EDATKFFRTAIDRLS
-415 DIKIKNKEA
+415 DIKIKDKEA

-443 EKEKKRVEML
+443 EKEKKRIEML
-453 ELRIKDLEEQS
+453 QLRIKDLEES

>member
-1 MVKLLFFVLF
+1 MIRIIFLLFLF
-11 FTNSVFLQNQKD
+11 SNFSFLQNKD
-23 QEQTKF
+23 NQEQTKF
-29 EFPGYTLKGCLGSD
+29 DFPGYTLKGCLGSD
-43 IPKPKRQVAKL
+43 LSKPKRQVAKL
-54 PSKQAQVYLKQLF
+54 PSKQAQRYLKELF
-67 PFLQADNE
+67 PFLQAENE
-75 DLVKAKS
+75 DLVKAKN
-82 VLDRMKSDSN
+82 VLTKMQADSS
-92 LTDSDKAQMYYY
+92 LTDPDKAQMYYY
-104 YAYIDS
+104 FAYIDS
-110 VNDDLKSAKTN
+110 INDDIKSAKRN
-121 YKKFLSIEDADPRLK
+121 YKKFLSMDDADPRLK

-150 GSYNTAIDY
+150 GSYKTAIDY
-159 MEQWISMEANPSS
+159 MEQWIAMETNPSS

-215 LLVALYNENERIED
+215 LLIALYNENQRIKD

-245 YWTQLSGVYGELKEE
+245 YWTQLSGVYGELKQE
-260 KKQLSALEAAHDQ
+260 KKQLSSLEAAHDQ

-300 VIEYGIEKEFVKENE
+300 VIQYGIEKELVKENE

-327 AQELAKAEP
+327 AQELDKAEP
-336 VYEKAAKKSE
+336 VYEKAAIKSE
-346 KGELYV
+346 EGELYV

-357 FLATDRYREA
+357 YLATDRYKKA
-367 KQALKLG
+367 KQALQLG
-374 LKKGKLDDP
+374 LKKGKLKDP

-393 AYELQEF
+393 AYELRDF
-400 EEATKFFRTAIDRLA
+400 EDATKFFRTAIDRLS
-415 DIKIKNKEA
+415 DIKIKDKGT
-424 REKKQ
+424 REKKH
-429 DKLRTQALNWLTYT
+429 DRRTQTLRSQVK
-443 EKEKKRVEML
+443 EKEVFCVLSDGYYAK
-453 ELRIKDLEEQS
+453 

>member
-1 MVKLLFFVLF
+1 MFRIFVLLFLF
-11 FTNSVFLQNQKD
+11 SNFSFLQNKD
-23 QEQTKF
+23 NPEQTKF
-29 EFPGYTLKGCLGSD
+29 DFPGYTLKKCLGSELS
-43 IPKPKRQVAKL
+43 KPKRQVAKL
-54 PSKQAQVYLKQLF
+54 PSKQATRYLKELF
-67 PFLQADNE
+67 PYLQADNE
-75 DLVKAKS
+75 DLVKAKN
-82 VLDRMKSDSN
+82 VLTKMQADSS
-92 LTDSDKAQMYYY
+92 LTDPDKAQMYYY
-104 YAYIDS
+104 FAYIDS
-110 VNDDLKSAKTN
+110 VNDDLKSAKRN

-150 GSYNTAIDY
+150 GSFKTAIDY
-159 MEQWISMEANPSS
+159 MEQWISMESNPSS

-215 LLVALYNENERIED
+215 LLIALYNENERIKD

-260 KKQLSALEAAHDQ
+260 KKQLSSLEAAHDQ
-273 RLLDKENEY
+273 RLLDKETEY

-300 VIEYGIEKEFVKENE
+300 VMQYGIEKEFVKENE

-327 AQELAKAEP
+327 AQELDKAEP
-336 VYEKAAKKSE
+336 VYEKAAMKSKE
-346 KGELYV
+346 GELYV

-357 FLATDRYREA
+357 YLATDRYKKA
-367 KQALKLG
+367 KQSLQLG
-374 LKKGKLDDP
+374 LKKGKLKDP

-393 AYELQEF
+393 AYELQDF
-400 EEATKFFRTAIDRLA
+400 EDATKFFRTAIDRLS
-415 DIKIKNKEA
+415 DLKIKDKEA

-443 EKEKKRVEML
+443 EKEKRRVETL
-453 ELRIKDLEEQS
+453 QLRIKDLEES

>member
-1 MVKLLFFVLF
+1 MIKILTLSLFFSGFIL
-11 FTNSVFLQNQKD
+11 SQDDNQT
-23 QEQTKF
+23 EQTKF
-29 EFPGYTLKGCLGSD
+29 DFPGYTIKGCLGSD
-43 IPKPKRQVAKL
+43 LSKPKRQVAKL
-54 PSKQAQVYLKQLF
+54 PSKKAQAYLKDLF
-67 PFLQADNE
+67 PFLRAETE
-75 DLVKAKS
+75 DLVKAKN
-82 VLDRMKSDSN
+82 VLNRMQSDQG
-92 LTDSDKAQMYYY
+92 LTESDKAQMYYY
-104 YAYIDS
+104 FAYIDS
-110 VNDDLKSAKTN
+110 INEDLKSAKRN
-121 YKKFLSIEDADPRLK
+121 YIKFLSIEDADPRLK
-136 SNVISMLGQLSYAE
+136 SNVISMLGQLSYSE
-150 GSYNTAIDY
+150 GNYKTAIDY

-215 LLVALYNENERIED
+215 LLIALYNENQRIKD

-260 KKQLSALEAAHDQ
+260 KKQLSSLEAAHDQ
-273 RLLDKENEY
+273 RLLDKETEY

-300 VIEYGIEKEFVKENE
+300 VMQYGIEKEFVKEDE

-327 AQELAKAEP
+327 AQELDKAEP
-336 VYEKAAKKSE
+336 VYEKAAIKSE
-346 KGELYV
+346 EGELYV

-357 FLATDRYREA
+357 YLATDRYKKA
-367 KQALKLG
+367 KQALQLG
-374 LKKGKLDDP
+374 LKKGKLKDP

-393 AYELQEF
+393 AYELQDF
-400 EEATKFFRTAIDRLA
+400 EDATKFFRTAIDRLS
-415 DIKIKNKEA
+415 DIKIKDKEA

-453 ELRIKDLEEQS
+453 QLRIKDLEES

>member
-1 MVKLLFFVLF
+1 MIKIFILSLFLSGVIF
-11 FTNSVFLQNQKD
+11 SQDKNQK
-23 QEQTKF
+23 EQTKF
-29 EFPGYTLKGCLGSD
+29 DFPGYTIKGCLGSD
-43 IPKPKRQVAKL
+43 LSKPKRQVAKL
-54 PSKQAQVYLKQLF
+54 PSKKAQAYLKDLF
-67 PFLQADNE
+67 PFLRAETE
-75 DLVKAKS
+75 DLIKAKN
-82 VLDRMKSDSN
+82 VLNRMQSDQG
-92 LTDSDKAQMYYY
+92 LTESDKAQMYYY
-104 YAYIDS
+104 FAYIDS
-110 VNDDLKSAKTN
+110 INEDLKSAKSN

-136 SNVISMLGQLSYAE
+136 SNVISMLGQLSYSE
-150 GSYNTAIDY
+150 GNYKTAIDY

-215 LLVALYNENERIED
+215 LLIALYNENERIKD

-260 KKQLSALEAAHDQ
+260 KKQLSSLEAAHDQ
-273 RLLDKENEY
+273 RLLDKETEY

-300 VIEYGIEKEFVKENE
+300 VMQYGIEKEFVKENE
-315 KHLKYLAQGWHM
+315 KHLKYLAQGWHV
-327 AQELAKAEP
+327 AQELDKAEP
-336 VYEKAAKKSE
+336 VYERAAIKSE
-346 KGELYV
+346 EGELYV

-357 FLATDRYREA
+357 YLATDRYKKA
-367 KQALKLG
+367 KQALQLG
-374 LKKGKLDDP
+374 LKKGKLKDP

-393 AYELQEF
+393 AYELQDF
-400 EEATKFFRTAIDRLA
+400 EDATKFFRTAIDRLS
-415 DIKIKNKEA
+415 DIKIKDKEA

-453 ELRIKDLEEQS
+453 QLRIKDLEES

>member
-1 MVKLLFFVLF
+1 MIKIFILSLFLSGVIF
-11 FTNSVFLQNQKD
+11 SQDKNQK
-23 QEQTKF
+23 EQTKF
-29 EFPGYTLKGCLGSD
+29 DFPGYTIKGCLGSD
-43 IPKPKRQVAKL
+43 LSKPKRQVAKL
-54 PSKQAQVYLKQLF
+54 PSKRAQAYLKDLF
-67 PFLQADNE
+67 PFLRAETE
-75 DLVKAKS
+75 DLVKAKN
-82 VLDRMKSDSN
+82 VLNRMQSDQG
-92 LTDSDKAQMYYY
+92 LTESDKAQMYYY
-104 YAYIDS
+104 FAYIDS
-110 VNDDLKSAKTN
+110 INEDLKSAKNN

-136 SNVISMLGQLSYAE
+136 SNVISMLGQLSYSE
-150 GSYNTAIDY
+150 GNYKTAIDY

-215 LLVALYNENERIED
+215 LLIALYNENERIKD

-260 KKQLSALEAAHDQ
+260 KKQLSSLEAAHDQ
-273 RLLDKENEY
+273 RLLDKETEY

-300 VIEYGIEKEFVKENE
+300 VMQYGIENDFVKENE

-327 AQELAKAEP
+327 AQELDKAEP
-336 VYEKAAKKSE
+336 VYEKAAIKSE
-346 KGELYV
+346 EGELYV

-357 FLATDRYREA
+357 YLATDRYKKA
-367 KQALKLG
+367 KQALQLG
-374 LKKGKLDDP
+374 LKKGKLKDP

-393 AYELQEF
+393 AYELQDF
-400 EEATKFFRTAIDRLA
+400 EDATKFFRTAIDRLS
-415 DIKIKNKEA
+415 DIKIKDKEA

-453 ELRIKDLEEQS
+453 QLRIKDLEES

>member
-1 MVKLLFFVLF
+1 MTRLLFL
-11 FTNSVFLQNQKD
+11 VFLFSSTAFVQSEKD
-23 QEQTKF
+23 KEQTVF
-29 EFPGYTLKGCLGSD
+29 DFPGYTLKGCLGSD
-43 IPKPKRQVAKL
+43 LPKPKRQVAKL
-54 PSKQAQVYLKQLF
+54 PSKQAQRYLKELF
-67 PFLQADNE
+67 PFLQAENE
-75 DLVKAKS
+75 DFVKAEN
-82 VLDRMKSDSN
+82 VLNKMKSDSS
-92 LTDSDKAQMYYY
+92 LTESDKAQMYYY
-104 YAYIDS
+104 FAYIDS
-110 VNDDLKSAKTN
+110 VKDDLKSAKQN
-121 YKKFLSIEDADPRLK
+121 YMKFLSIEESDPRLK

-150 GSYNTAIDY
+150 GSFKTAIDY
-159 MEQWISMEANPSS
+159 MEQWIAMEANPSS

-215 LLVALYNENERIED
+215 LLVALYNENERVND

-245 YWTQLSGVYGELKEE
+245 YWTQLSGVYGELKQEDN
-260 KKQLSALEAAHDQ
+260 QLSALEAAHDQ
-273 RLLDKENEY
+273 RLLDKETEY

-300 VIEYGIEKEFVKENE
+300 AIEYGIQNEFVEENE
-315 KHLKYLAQGWHM
+315 KHLKYLAQGWHL
-327 AQELAKAEP
+327 AQELDKAEP
-336 VYEKAAKKSE
+336 VYEKAAKKSKE
-346 KGELYV
+346 GELYI

-357 FLATDRYREA
+357 YLATDRYKKA
-367 KQALKLG
+367 KQALQLG
-374 LKKGKLDDP
+374 LKKGKLKDP

-393 AYELQEF
+393 AYELQDF
-400 EEATKFFRTAIDRLA
+400 EDATKFFRTAIDRLS
-415 DIKIKNKEA
+415 DIKIKDKEA

-453 ELRIKDLEEQS
+453 ELRMKDLEES

>member
-1 MVKLLFFVLF
+1 MIRIFIFSLFFSGIIL
-11 FTNSVFLQNQKD
+11 SQDKNQT
-23 QEQTKF
+23 EQTKF
-29 EFPGYTLKGCLGSD
+29 DFPGYTIKGCLGSD
-43 IPKPKRQVAKL
+43 LSKPKRQVAKL
-54 PSKQAQVYLKQLF
+54 PSKKAQAYLKDLF
-67 PFLQADNE
+67 PFLRAETE
-75 DLVKAKS
+75 DLVKAKN
-82 VLDRMKSDSN
+82 VLNRMQSDQG
-92 LTDSDKAQMYYY
+92 LTESYKAQMYYY
-104 YAYIDS
+104 FAYIDS
-110 VNDDLKSAKTN
+110 INEDLKSAKNN

-136 SNVISMLGQLSYAE
+136 SNVISMLGQLSYSE
-150 GSYNTAIDY
+150 GNYKTAIDY

-215 LLVALYNENERIED
+215 LLIALYNENQRIKD

-260 KKQLSALEAAHDQ
+260 KKQLSSLEAAHDQ
-273 RLLDKENEY
+273 RLLDKETEY

-300 VIEYGIEKEFVKENE
+300 VMQYGIEKEFVKENE

-327 AQELAKAEP
+327 AQELDKAEP
-336 VYEKAAKKSE
+336 VYEKAAIKSE
-346 KGELYV
+346 EGELYV

-357 FLATDRYREA
+357 YLATDRYKKA
-367 KQALKLG
+367 KQALQLG
-374 LKKGKLDDP
+374 LKKGKLKDP

-393 AYELQEF
+393 AYELQDF
-400 EEATKFFRTAIDRLA
+400 EDATKFFRTAIDRLS
-415 DIKIKNKEA
+415 DIKIKDKEA

-453 ELRIKDLEEQS
+453 ELRIKDLEES

>member
-1 MVKLLFFVLF
+1 MIKILIFSLFFSGIIL
-11 FTNSVFLQNQKD
+11 SQEENQK
-23 QEQTKF
+23 EQTKF
-29 EFPGYTLKGCLGSD
+29 DFPGYTIKGCLGSD
-43 IPKPKRQVAKL
+43 LSKPKRQVAKL
-54 PSKQAQVYLKQLF
+54 PSKKAQAYLKDLF
-67 PFLQADNE
+67 PFLRAETE
-75 DLVKAKS
+75 DLVKAKN
-82 VLDRMKSDSN
+82 VLNRMQSDQG
-92 LTDSDKAQMYYY
+92 LTESDKAQMYYY
-104 YAYIDS
+104 FAYIDS
-110 VNDDLKSAKTN
+110 INEDLKSAKNN

-136 SNVISMLGQLSYAE
+136 SNVISMLGQLSYSE
-150 GSYNTAIDY
+150 GNYKTAIDY

-215 LLVALYNENERIED
+215 LLIALYNENERIKD

-260 KKQLSALEAAHDQ
+260 KKQLSSLEAAHDQ
-273 RLLDKENEY
+273 RLLDKETEY

-300 VIEYGIEKEFVKENE
+300 VMQYGIEKEFVKENE

-327 AQELAKAEP
+327 AQELDKAEP
-336 VYEKAAKKSE
+336 VYEKAAIKSE
-346 KGELYV
+346 EGELYV

-357 FLATDRYREA
+357 YLATDRYKKA
-367 KQALKLG
+367 KQALQLG
-374 LKKGKLDDP
+374 LKKGKLKDP

-393 AYELQEF
+393 AYELQDF
-400 EEATKFFRTAIDRLA
+400 EDATKFFRTAIDRLS
-415 DIKIKNKEA
+415 DIKIKDKEA

-443 EKEKKRVEML
+443 EKEKRRVEML
-453 ELRIKDLEEQS
+453 ELRIKDLEES

>member
-1 MVKLLFFVLF
+1 MTRLLFL
-11 FTNSVFLQNQKD
+11 VFLFSSTAFVQSEKD
-23 QEQTKF
+23 KEQTVF
-29 EFPGYTLKGCLGSD
+29 DFPGYTLKGCLGSD
-43 IPKPKRQVAKL
+43 LPKPKRQVAKL
-54 PSKQAQVYLKQLF
+54 PSKQAQRYLKELF
-67 PFLQADNE
+67 PFLQAENE
-75 DLVKAKS
+75 DFVKAEN
-82 VLDRMKSDSN
+82 VLNKMKSDSS
-92 LTDSDKAQMYYY
+92 LTESDKAQMYYY
-104 YAYIDS
+104 FAYIDS
-110 VNDDLKSAKTN
+110 VKDDLKSAKQN
-121 YKKFLSIEDADPRLK
+121 YMKFLSIEESDPRLK

-150 GSYNTAIDY
+150 GSFKTAIDY
-159 MEQWISMEANPSS
+159 MEQWIAMEANPSS

-215 LLVALYNENERIED
+215 LLVALYNENERVND

-245 YWTQLSGVYGELKEE
+245 YWTQLSGVYGELKQEDN
-260 KKQLSALEAAHDQ
+260 QLSALEAAHDQ
-273 RLLDKENEY
+273 RLLDKETEY

-300 VIEYGIEKEFVKENE
+300 AIEYGIQNEFVEENE
-315 KHLKYLAQGWHM
+315 KHLKYLAQGWHL
-327 AQELAKAEP
+327 AQELDKAEP
-336 VYEKAAKKSE
+336 VYEKAAKKAKE
-346 KGELYV
+346 GELYI

-357 FLATDRYREA
+357 YLATDRYKKA
-367 KQALKLG
+367 KQALQLG
-374 LKKGKLDDP
+374 LKKGKLKDP

-393 AYELQEF
+393 AYELQDF
-400 EEATKFFRTAIDRLA
+400 EDATKFFRTAIDRLS
-415 DIKIKNKEA
+415 DIKIKDKEA

-453 ELRIKDLEEQS
+453 ELRMKDLQES

>member
-1 MVKLLFFVLF
+1 MMRLLFL
-11 FTNSVFLQNQKD
+11 VFLFSSTAFVQSEKD
-23 QEQTKF
+23 KEQTVF
-29 EFPGYTLKGCLGSD
+29 DFPGYTLKGCLGSD
-43 IPKPKRQVAKL
+43 LPKPKRQVAKL
-54 PSKQAQVYLKQLF
+54 PSKQAQRYLKELF
-67 PFLQADNE
+67 PFLQAENE
-75 DLVKAKS
+75 DFLKAEN
-82 VLDRMKSDSN
+82 VLNKMKSDSS
-92 LTDSDKAQMYYY
+92 LTESDKAQMYYY
-104 YAYIDS
+104 FAYIDS
-110 VNDDLKSAKTN
+110 VNDDLKSAKQN
-121 YKKFLSIEDADPRLK
+121 YMKFLSIEESDPRLK

-150 GSYNTAIDY
+150 GSFKTAIDY
-159 MEQWISMEANPSS
+159 MEQWIAMEANPSS

-215 LLVALYNENERIED
+215 LLVALYNENERVND

-245 YWTQLSGVYGELKEE
+245 YWTQLSGVYGELKQEDN
-260 KKQLSALEAAHDQ
+260 QLSALEAAHDQ
-273 RLLDKENEY
+273 RLLDKETEY

-300 VIEYGIEKEFVKENE
+300 AIEYGIQNEFVEENE
-315 KHLKYLAQGWHM
+315 KHLKYLAQGWHL
-327 AQELAKAEP
+327 AQELDKAEP
-336 VYEKAAKKSE
+336 VYEKAAKKSKE
-346 KGELYV
+346 GELYI

-357 FLATDRYREA
+357 YLATDRYKKA
-367 KQALKLG
+367 KQALQLG
-374 LKKGKLDDP
+374 LKKGKLKDP

-393 AYELQEF
+393 AYELQDF
-400 EEATKFFRTAIDRLA
+400 EDATKFFRTAIDRLS
-415 DIKIKNKEA
+415 DIKIKDKEA

-453 ELRIKDLEEQS
+453 ELRMKDLEES